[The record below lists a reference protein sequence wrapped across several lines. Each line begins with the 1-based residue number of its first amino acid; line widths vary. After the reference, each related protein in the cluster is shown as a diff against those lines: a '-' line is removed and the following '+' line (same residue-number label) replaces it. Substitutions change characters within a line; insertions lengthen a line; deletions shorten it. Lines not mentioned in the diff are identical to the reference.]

1 MRVKSISS
9 RPKTFLPE
17 SLIDCPVVG
26 VEGFPGFL
34 PGGFIRAFRINNELQ
49 RRFLGFEL
57 TAGSDGPDRC
67 LVAEMRHFRN
77 QAPPGR

>member
-1 MRVKSISS
+1 MRVKDISS

-34 PGGFIRAFRINNELQ
+34 LGGFIRAFRINNELQ
-49 RRFLGFEL
+49 RRFLGFAL
-57 TAGSDGPDRC
+57 TAGSDGPDSWP
-67 LVAEMRHFRN
+67 VAENPYFRK
-77 QAPPGR
+77 